1 MATNWNAVL
10 ANVNNAADILSILKK
25 VLGLLDGK
33 VDLTKIDEI
42 IENLDD
48 LKLNVD
54 GALSDVNSALGDF
67 DVASQEAIQQVIAA
81 GLMEGFTTETE
92 LLASRPNVLKK
103 YAKAEDTD
111 IIWFWNKP
119 EGAPD
124 GNYWTSTGESEFS
137 RAKNF
142 AINLNKSSFLK
153 TSASNLFSL
162 AAAGGEDV
170 FQIDENATTNLVDL
184 RVGGKYLSEIIQKA
198 KDDVLKFDENTDLYV
213 LPDKTKQKIVI
224 SLKANGRLIGAKP
237 FDLGIDALFAKAT
250 SNAEMT
256 QIGLY
261 HDIIKSKEI
270 APYNFKANVYLTGE
284 DGFTEKIARMPSIV
298 QVSANKIFVSWCSYA
313 TSSDQEQGVM
323 LGRFVD
329 FDLKS
334 KTAVVNTNTV
344 VMAGVRGS
352 ETAAYRHAA
361 FTRILNKQTGK
372 FRYICLFN
380 SGSFYNKNVK
390 LLKIYS
396 DDDCQS
402 WSEPVEV
409 MSETGGNPVALIPAS
424 IIRLDKGM
432 YAGRLV
438 VGGFFF
444 STTLAGQDRV
454 GVLIS
459 DDNGT
464 TWNVGGT
471 IASGAFDSS
480 DVTYGFLNE
489 TSLCLDNSG
498 NILLAIR
505 NEGVSNINQRVLL
518 FARSYDGGN
527 SLVIEHDEPTIQTAV
542 SEVSLLQTSQ
552 NLQHGIP
559 KILLAFPSEPFANAG
574 GYLRRSLRIGFSY
587 NNGKTYPLMYT
598 PRSSDGV
605 SGYTHMIALS
615 DQDFILVEEQNY
627 YITTTFFNMSDVLK
641 NGVFING

>member
-10 ANVNNAADILSILKK
+10 ANITNSADILAILRK

-81 GLMEGFTTETE
+81 GLMEGFTTEAE
-92 LLASRPNVLKK
+92 LLATRPNVLKK

-142 AINLNKSSFLK
+142 AINLNKSSLLK
-153 TSASNLFSL
+153 TRASNLFSL

-559 KILLAFPSEPFANAG
+559 KILLAFPSEPFADAG

>member
-1 MATNWNAVL
+1 M
-10 ANVNNAADILSILKK
+10 ADIVTRSELEEA
-25 VLGLLDGK
+25 
-33 VDLTKIDEI
+33 KIDCK
-42 IENLDD
+42 D
-48 LKLNVD
+48 
-54 GALSDVNSALGDF
+54 LGDTLNTKQIINPRWGEAF
-67 DVASQEAIQQVIAA
+67 YSLPLAIQKI
-81 GLMEGFTTETE
+81 METGGFEPFLTEE
-92 LLASRPNVLKK
+92 QLLSSTPTISPKA
-103 YAKAEDTD
+103 AKALDTKK
-111 IIWFWNKP
+111 IWYWGKE
-119 EGAPD
+119 EGETTD
-124 GNYWTSTGESEFS
+124 SWHDTGLSELDQANS
-137 RAKNF
+137 YSEA
-142 AINLNKSSFLK
+142 LNKSVLLK
-153 TSASNLFSL
+153 IQDDDLFIL
-162 AAAGGEDV
+162 AASGFQKV
-170 FQIDENATTNLVDL
+170 FKIDAYAKTHVIDL
-184 RVGGKYLSEIIQKA
+184 NIGGKDLDVILQET

-213 LPDKTKQKIVI
+213 FPDKTKQKIVM

-237 FDLGIDALFAKAT
+237 FDLGIDALYAKAT

-284 DGFTEKIARMPSIV
+284 DGVTEKIARMPSIV
-298 QVSANKIFVSWCSYA
+298 QVAANKIFVSWCSYA
-313 TSSDQEQGVM
+313 TSNDQEQGVM

-329 FDLKS
+329 FDLKA
-334 KTAVVNTNTV
+334 KTANVNTNTI
-344 VMAGVRGS
+344 VMAGVRGA
-352 ETAAYRHAA
+352 ETEAYRHAV
-361 FTRILNKQTGK
+361 FGKVLNKQTGK

-396 DDDCQS
+396 DDGCQT
-402 WSEPVEV
+402 WSEPVEL
-409 MSETGGNPVALIPAS
+409 MTETGGNPVALIPAS
-424 IIRLDKGM
+424 IIRLENGVF
-432 YAGRLV
+432 AGRLV

-444 STTLAGQDRV
+444 STTEAGQDRV
-454 GVLIS
+454 GILIS
-459 DDNGT
+459 DDDGE
-464 TWNVGGT
+464 TWNVGGMIGT
-471 IASGAFDSS
+471 GAFNTSE
-480 DVTYGFLNE
+480 VTYGFLNE

-542 SEVSLLQTSQ
+542 SEVSLLQASQ
-552 NLQHGIP
+552 KLQHGIP
-559 KILLAFPSEPFANAG
+559 KILLAFPSEPFADAG

-641 NGVFING
+641 NGVLKNG

>member
-1 MATNWNAVL
+1 MATNWNAIL

-54 GALSDVNSALGDF
+54 VALSDVNSALGDF
-67 DVASQEAIQQVIAA
+67 DVSSQEAIQQVIAA
-81 GLMEGFTTETE
+81 GLMEGFTNEAE

-142 AINLNKSSFLK
+142 AINLNKSSLLK
-153 TSASNLFSL
+153 TSTSNLFNL

-170 FQIDENATTNLVDL
+170 FQIDEDATTNLVNL
-184 RVGGKYLSEIIQKA
+184 RIGGKYLSEIIQEA
-198 KDDVLKFDENTDLYV
+198 KDDVLKTDENTDLCV
-213 LPDKTKQKIVI
+213 FPDKTKQKIVMA
-224 SLKANGRLIGAKP
+224 LKANGRLIGAKP
-237 FDLGIDALFAKAT
+237 FDLGVDALFAKAS
-250 SNAEMT
+250 SNKEMS
-256 QIGLY
+256 QIGFY
-261 HDIIKSKEI
+261 HDTIKSQSKE
-270 APYNFKANVYLTGE
+270 AYNFSKNIYLTGE
-284 DGFTEKIARMPSIV
+284 DGFVEKIARMPSMI
-298 QVSANKIFVSWCSYA
+298 QISETRIFVSWCSYA

-329 FDLKS
+329 FNLQS
-334 KTAVVNTNTV
+334 KTATVDTNTV
-344 VMAGVRGS
+344 VMAGVRGT
-352 ETAAYRHAA
+352 ETSAFRHAA
-361 FTRILNKQTGK
+361 FGKVLNKQTGR

-396 DDDCQS
+396 DDNCQT
-402 WSEPVEV
+402 WSEPAEV

-424 IIRLDKGM
+424 IIRLDKGI

-444 STTLAGQDRV
+444 STTLVGQDRI
-454 GVLIS
+454 GVLMS
-459 DDNGT
+459 DDNGE
-464 TWNVGGT
+464 TWNVGGK
-471 IASGAFDSS
+471 IESGAFD
-480 DVTYGFLNE
+480 TNEITFGFLNE

-505 NEGVSNINQRVLL
+505 NEGVSNINQRVVL

-527 SLVIEHDEPTIQTAV
+527 SLVIEHDEPAIQTAV

-552 NLQHGIP
+552 SLQDGIP
-559 KILLAFPSEPFANAG
+559 KILLAFPSEPFADAG

-627 YITTTFFNMSDVLK
+627 YITTTFFNMSHVLK